1 MKRVKKL
8 VIVSILSMFLF
19 SSCKDKNS
27 FTYNNLEKEASHFIF
42 RSFSIDEFSMMEHLN
57 SYFYE
62 ITLTEERYKIID
74 YETYNERL
82 NSFNIEAHKNEIS
95 LGRLKKEDL
104 INKTIIEVPLL
115 SGSGSYK
122 VYFLD
127 ISTNN
132 ENIKLNFLL
141 DNYVCDTCGVTA
153 DAVTHLYYVYL
164 DNSIYDLNKP
174 IKINYD
180 SLV

>member
-1 MKRVKKL
+1 
-8 VIVSILSMFLF
+8 
-19 SSCKDKNS
+19 
-27 FTYNNLEKEASHFIF
+27 
-42 RSFSIDEFSMMEHLN
+42 MELLN

-62 ITLTEERYKIID
+62 ITLVEERYKIID
-74 YETYNERL
+74 YETYNQRL

-95 LGRLKKEDL
+95 LGRLNKEDL

-127 ISTNN
+127 ISNNN

-141 DNYVCDTCGVTA
+141 DNYVCDTCGVTG
-153 DAVTHLYYVYL
+153 DVVTHLYYVYL
-164 DNSIYDLNKP
+164 DNSAYDLNKP